1 MGFSKE
7 GSPCLISHPT
17 AASLNVGH
25 AQTRPAEEG
34 GDTEVDLGEGDT
46 EVGLGEGA
54 LIPGSP
60 ESRLLPLPC
69 CNRGTEREVTPTG
82 SYRSQVSWLPGT
94 LRVSRILFGYLRFS
108 QGSSERQGRG
118 VKSPVTQSHL
128 HH

>member
-34 GDTEVDLGEGDT
+34 GDT

-82 SYRSQVSWLPGT
+82 SHRSQVSWLPGT
-94 LRVSRILFGYLRFS
+94 LRVPRILFGYLRFS